1 MDYLKVFLSSLL
13 SLLMLFVSAK
23 VIGNKQMSQ
32 LNMFDYIN
40 GITIGSI
47 AADMAI
53 NLDNN
58 ILFPVIAITVY
69 TSVIVL
75 IGYIGSKSVAA
86 RRILT
91 GKTITL
97 MDKGKL
103 YYDNF
108 RTAKVDLNEFLTQ
121 CRLNGFFNMNDIE
134 TALLEQNGMISFMP
148 RSVSRPVNPKDMNIT
163 PGPERPFYCIIS
175 DGNILNENLSESGIT
190 LEKLHSEL
198 RCRKLGVTDI
208 YAAFTD
214 GNKFCVFQKIK
225 EAPKND
231 ITQ

>member
-1 MDYLKVFLSSLL
+1 MDYLRIFLSSLL

-58 ILFPVIAITVY
+58 ILFPLIAIVVY
-69 TSVIVL
+69 TSVITL

-103 YYDNF
+103 YYGNF
-108 RTAKVDLNEFLTQ
+108 RTAKIDLNEFLTQ
-121 CRLNGFFNMNDIE
+121 CRLNGFFNMDDIE

-148 RSVSRPVNPKDMNIT
+148 RSVSRPVNPKDMNLT

-175 DGNILNENLSESGIT
+175 DGHILNENLSESGIT

-198 RCRKLGVTDI
+198 RCRKLDI
-208 YAAFTD
+208 EEVYAAFTD
-214 GNKFCVFQKIK
+214 GNKFCVFPKIK